1 MLAGSKRGGHNRRIF
16 HAASNKDQN
25 MATPEDCA
33 EDIFL
38 LDGKIRPNVMDEST
52 VRVLRESV
60 RYARST
66 RWDSVRS
73 PHLFMGL
80 LAAPDSSIGCW
91 GDRLGADLP
100 RLLEQ
105 FAELFHQDDADDE
118 SYLNLNRE
126 FLSDNVIRLLR
137 EAYCRAQ
144 EHGREILPIDL
155 LIALFTTPN
164 SIVAECFERIGV
176 TAAKLTELAVIAERH
191 GEKR

>member
-1 MLAGSKRGGHNRRIF
+1 
-16 HAASNKDQN
+16 
-25 MATPEDCA
+25 MATPDDCV

-38 LDGKIRPNVMDEST
+38 PDGKIRPNVMDESSL
-52 VRVLRESV
+52 RVLREAV

-66 RWDSVRS
+66 RWDQVRS

-80 LAAPDSSIGCW
+80 LAAPDPSIDCW

-105 FAELFHQDDADDE
+105 FAELFHQEEADAE

-137 EAYCRAQ
+137 EAYCRGQ
-144 EHGREILPIDL
+144 EHGRPVTPIDL
-155 LIALFTTPN
+155 LISLFTTPN

-176 TAAKLTELAVIAERH
+176 TAAKLTELAVIAERR
-191 GEKR
+191 GEKG

>member
-1 MLAGSKRGGHNRRIF
+1 MLAGNKRGGHNLRIF
-16 HAASNKDQN
+16 PSASTQDLI
-25 MATPEDCA
+25 MATPDDCA

-38 LDGKIRPNVMDEST
+38 PDGKIRPNVMDEAT
-52 VRVLRESV
+52 LRVLRESV

-66 RWDSVRS
+66 RWDQVRS

-80 LAAPDSSIGCW
+80 LAAPDPSIRCW

-100 RLLEQ
+100 ELLNQ
-105 FAELFHQDDADDE
+105 FAEVFHQEDEEAE

-126 FLSDNVIRLLR
+126 FLSDNAIRLLR

-144 EHGREILPIDL
+144 EHSRKIMPIDL
-155 LIALFTTPN
+155 LISLFTTPN

-191 GEKR
+191 REKR

>member
-1 MLAGSKRGGHNRRIF
+1 M
-16 HAASNKDQN
+16 
-25 MATPEDCA
+25 E
-33 EDIFL
+33 
-38 LDGKIRPNVMDEST
+38 EST
-52 VRVLRESV
+52 LLVLRESV
-60 RYARST
+60 RYARTT

-80 LAAPDSSIGCW
+80 LAAPDPSIDCW

-100 RLLEQ
+100 QLLEQ
-105 FAELFHQDDADDE
+105 FAELFHQEEEDAE

-137 EAYCRAQ
+137 EAYCRALEQ
-144 EHGREILPIDL
+144 GRPILPIDL
-155 LIALFTTPN
+155 LISLFTTPN

-191 GEKR
+191 GKKR